1 MKCQL
6 FDFLFFNVVHSFC
19 GKQAPYYSRYHG
31 PTIKLMNL
39 LWDIKE
45 LHYESQNVGIRTPQS
60 TYQPKQTSL
69 LVVISQLISWTKET
83 GGGKGTLNKFNRHGP
98 MDFFSILLTYRCT
111 TLGLTVSCLWWQQPH
126 CTESV
131 AKKYLSTWKAERNQ
145 LKRMPITS
153 DISANNKEIFIYEMI
168 VWAVMVWLDCP
179 FRQLMLQKGHDYPA
193 LLKKQIIWPLSLS
206 LFSL

>member
-1 MKCQL
+1 
-6 FDFLFFNVVHSFC
+6 
-19 GKQAPYYSRYHG
+19 
-31 PTIKLMNL
+31 
-39 LWDIKE
+39 
-45 LHYESQNVGIRTPQS
+45 
-60 TYQPKQTSL
+60 
-69 LVVISQLISWTKET
+69 
-83 GGGKGTLNKFNRHGP
+83 

-111 TLGLTVSCLWWQQPH
+111 TLGLTVSCLWWQQAH

-193 LLKKQIIWPLSLS
+193 LFKKANYMTSIFVIVFIISLTSLDVKDFLDVKFTLCLSVFIYIYIYLPFSLFISLS
-206 LFSL
+206 LMFLKIQYLNLI

>member
-1 MKCQL
+1 MKVKMLELGLHSQL
-6 FDFLFFNVVHSFC
+6 FLLSAKANLIACGDKPIDFLDEGN
-19 GKQAPYYSRYHG
+19 
-31 PTIKLMNL
+31 
-39 LWDIKE
+39 W
-45 LHYESQNVGIRTPQS
+45 
-60 TYQPKQTSL
+60 
-69 LVVISQLISWTKET
+69 
-83 GGGKGTLNKFNRHGP
+83 GGGGGTLNKFNRHGP